1 MSARFLRLPPTV
13 VFILTFGVSFALLTW
28 ILGGA
33 GPLPAVNRFIQQ
45 VTQAQAD
52 AAAGLLRMIGEDL
65 TVTGSVLGGETFAC
79 DVREGC
85 NGMSALTLLLA
96 GLLSFPATI
105 RQRLAGLV
113 ILTPVVAIVN
123 IIRIAGLYWTG
134 AHLRDRFV
142 DMHVY
147 VGQVVVIL
155 VTAGAWL
162 GWLSWT
168 SRKRA
173 ARS

>member
-1 MSARFLRLPPTV
+1 MSARFLRRHPTV
-13 VFILTFGVSFALLTW
+13 AFLLTFVVSYALLTW
-28 ILGGA
+28 VLGGS
-33 GPLPAVNRFIQQ
+33 GPLPVVNRFIQLLTQ
-45 VTQAQAD
+45 VQAD

-65 TVTGSVLGGETFAC
+65 TVTGSVLGSESFAC
-79 DVREGC
+79 DVQEGC

-113 ILTPVVAIVN
+113 ILTPAVAIVN

-155 VTAGAWL
+155 VTVGAWL

-168 SRKRA
+168 SRKHA